1 MGSSLTRRSAF
12 SRTPSGHGTI
22 TGDTRAMK
30 PVHLVVLWHMHQPQY
45 RDPESSRYVLP
56 WTRLH
61 ALKDYW
67 GMVDIM
73 REFPR
78 FHATFNV
85 VPALGLQLEEYASG
99 NFNEPWFSLAFKN
112 AEELTRE
119 DKAEILARAFQV
131 NHERL
136 MSRWPR
142 FVELHEWSRPAGGAQ
157 ALVTFTP
164 RDWRDLQ
171 LLSQLAWTEES
182 WLQKD
187 PVVSKLATKGKDFS
201 EKDKSALQ
209 QKQME
214 LLRMV
219 LPAYREAAQRG
230 QIEISTTPFYHPI
243 LPLICDSDIARV
255 ANPGTPLP
263 RRAFRHPEDAR
274 EQLQRAR
281 AYHERVFG
289 GKPAGLWPSEGSVSD
304 QALAIAAEEG
314 FEWFGT
320 DEGVLGRT
328 LNVGFFRDA
337 NGIPAN
343 ADRLYKPWRVQL
355 AGKGI
360 TGLFRDHHLSDLIGF
375 VYGRMDA
382 KSAAADL
389 HGRLRHLGET
399 VQSGLPLTVCL
410 FLDGENAWEYYPG
423 NGREFLREFYGRI
436 QGDQDFRALTASEA
450 TAAAGEIP
458 AINGIFPASW
468 INANFDVWI
477 GHSEDVAAW
486 ELLWDAREAY
496 GRAVDAQ
503 KKGQSGAPTETAL
516 KEAQESLLVSEGS
529 DWCWWYGPEH
539 STANDAEFDALY
551 RKHLTGVY
559 LALGQVAPEEL
570 AKPIKRRP
578 EHALQ
583 LAPMS
588 LLIVKVDGRDTSY
601 FEWLGAGLYSPERRG
616 GSMHGRVYYL
626 HELRYG
632 FEEDRFC
639 VRIDPFLDA
648 LGELDD
654 PEFRITIGGAEELTI
669 VVNLVRGHVQGFA
682 VEKGL
687 VCLLNPK
694 AVAEVAFERI
704 LEVAIHKDQINL
716 TGQGKLRLGVALWH
730 GGLPVDVL
738 PAAGFLDV
746 LLGEDHAAWL
756 PE

>member
-1 MGSSLTRRSAF
+1 MNR
-12 SRTPSGHGTI
+12 
-22 TGDTRAMK
+22 
-30 PVHLVVLWHMHQPQY
+30 VNLVVLWHMHQPKY
-45 RDPESSRYVLP
+45 RDQETGQYVLP

-67 GMVDIM
+67 GMVQVLG
-73 REFPR
+73 EVPG

-85 VPALGLQLEEYASG
+85 VPALGMQLEEYASG
-99 NFNEPWFSLAFKN
+99 KFNEPWFALAFKPTDQ
-112 AEELTRE
+112 LTRE
-119 DKAEILARAFQV
+119 DKAEILARAFQL
-131 NHERL
+131 NHDRL

-142 FVELHEWSRPAGGAQ
+142 FVELFEWSRPAGGAQ
-157 ALVTFTP
+157 AQVTFTP

-171 LLSQLAWTEES
+171 VLSQLAWMDEI
-182 WLQKD
+182 WLAKD
-187 PVVSKLATKGKDFS
+187 EVVNRLAGKGKDFS
-201 EKDKSALQ
+201 EQDKAALQ
-209 QKQME
+209 KKQLE
-214 LLRMV
+214 LLGLV

-230 QIEISTTPFYHPI
+230 QIEISTTPLYHPI
-243 LPLICDSDIARV
+243 LPLLCDSDIARV

-263 RRAFRHPEDAR
+263 RRAFRQPDDAR
-274 EQLQRAR
+274 EQLRRAR
-281 AYHERVFG
+281 EYHQRVFAA
-289 GKPAGLWPSEGSVSD
+289 KPAGLWPSEGSVSD
-304 QALAIAAEEG
+304 QALTIALEEG
-314 FEWFGT
+314 FQWFGT

-328 LNVGFFRDA
+328 LNVGFFRDTT
-337 NGIPAN
+337 GLPAN
-343 ADRLYKPWRVQL
+343 SDRLYKPYRVQL
-355 AGKGI
+355 AGSSI
-360 TGLFRDHHLSDLIGF
+360 NGLFRDHHLSDLIGF
-375 VYGRMDA
+375 VYSRMDGKA
-382 KSAAADL
+382 AAADL
-389 HGRLRHLGET
+389 HGRLRFLGER
-399 VQSGLPLTVCL
+399 VPSQKPLTVCL

-423 NGREFLREFYGRI
+423 NGREFLREFYKRVET
-436 QGDQDFRALTASEA
+436 DQDFRALTASEA
-450 TAAAGEIP
+450 IAAAKEIP
-458 AINGIFPASW
+458 ATSGIFPASW

-477 GHSEDVAAW
+477 GHAEDVAAW
-486 ELLWDAREAY
+486 ELLWDARQAYARAAEARKQQRSD
-496 GRAVDAQ
+496 G
-503 KKGQSGAPTETAL
+503 PTETGL
-516 KEAQESLLVSEGS
+516 KEAYESLLGAEGS
-529 DWCWWYGPEH
+529 DWCWWFGPEH

-583 LAPMS
+583 LAPRTP
-588 LLIVKVDGRDTSY
+588 LIVKVDGRDTSY

-616 GSMHGRVYYL
+616 GPGEGRVFYL

-632 FEEDRFC
+632 FEEERFC

-648 LGELDD
+648 LGELED

-716 TGQGKLRLGVALWH
+716 AGQGKLRLGVALWH

>member
-1 MGSSLTRRSAF
+1 
-12 SRTPSGHGTI
+12 
-22 TGDTRAMK
+22 MK

-45 RDPESSRYVLP
+45 RDPESGRYVLP

-67 GMVDIM
+67 GMVDM
-73 REFPR
+73 LREFPN

-85 VPALGLQLEEYASG
+85 VPSLGIQLEEYASG

-119 DKAEILARAFQV
+119 DKTEILARAFQV

-171 LLSQLAWTEES
+171 LLSQLAWMEES

-187 PVVSKLATKGKDFS
+187 PVVSKLATKGKDFT
-201 EKDKSALQ
+201 EKHKSALK
-209 QKQME
+209 QKQ
-214 LLRMV
+214 LDFLGLV
-219 LPAYREAAQRG
+219 LPVYREAAQRG
-230 QIEISTTPFYHPI
+230 QIELSTTPFYHPI
-243 LPLICDSDIARV
+243 LPLVCDSDIARV

-281 AYHERVFG
+281 DYHEKTFG
-289 GKPAGLWPSEGSVSD
+289 VKPRGVWPSEGSVSD
-304 QALAIAAEEG
+304 QALAIVAEEG

-343 ADRLYKPWRVQL
+343 ADRLYKPWRAQL
-355 AGKGI
+355 GAKSI
-360 TGLFRDHHLSDLIGF
+360 IGLFRDHHLSDLIGF
-375 VYGRMDA
+375 VYSRMDA
-382 KSAAADL
+382 KAAAADL

-399 VQSGLPLTVCL
+399 VQSAQALTICL
-410 FLDGENAWEYYPG
+410 FLDGENAWEYYAG

-436 QGDQDFRALTASEA
+436 QSDQDFRALTASEA
-450 TAAAGEIP
+450 NAAAGEIP
-458 AINGIFPASW
+458 ATTGIFPASW

-477 GHSEDVAAW
+477 GHAEDVAAW

-496 GRAVDAQ
+496 TRAVEARKQGRDD
-503 KKGQSGAPTETAL
+503 APTETSL
-516 KEAQESLLVSEGS
+516 KEALESLLAAEGS

-551 RKHLTGVY
+551 RKHLTAIY

-570 AKPIKRRP
+570 AKPIKRKP
-578 EHALQ
+578 EHAVQ
-583 LAPMS
+583 LAPTA
-588 LLIVKVDGRDTSY
+588 LLNIKVDGRDTSY

-616 GSMHGRVYYL
+616 GSMHGRIFYL

-632 FEEDRFC
+632 FEDGRFC
-639 VRIDPFLDA
+639 VRIDPFVEA
-648 LGELDD
+648 LSELED
-654 PEFRITIGGAEELTI
+654 PEFRITVGGAAEATI
-669 VVNLVRGHVQGFA
+669 VVQLERGHVQSFA
-682 VEKGL
+682 VERDRL
-687 VCLLNPK
+687 CLLNPK
-694 AVAEVAFERI
+694 LVAEVAFERI
-704 LEVAIHKDQINL
+704 LEVAINKDQIDL
-716 TGQGKLRLGVALWH
+716 AGQTNLRLGVALWH

-738 PAAGFLDV
+738 PAEGFLDV
-746 LLGEDHAAWL
+746 QLGEEHSAWP
-756 PE
+756 PELKLE